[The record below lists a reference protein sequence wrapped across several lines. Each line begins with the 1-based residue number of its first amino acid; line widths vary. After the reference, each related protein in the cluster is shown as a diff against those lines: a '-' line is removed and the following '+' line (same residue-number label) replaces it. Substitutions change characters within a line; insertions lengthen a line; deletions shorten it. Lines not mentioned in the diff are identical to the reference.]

1 MTTIKLK
8 NGSGAPLAGDLVQGE
23 PALDLTNKR
32 LYTEDSG
39 GTVIEVGTNP
49 STINIDA
56 GTIDGTVIGGTTP
69 AAGSFTTVTA
79 DGLTVGIGDYLVLDG
94 GSTGEVIRTPV
105 AGTLTLESRGSVD
118 IYGDSNNNG
127 TSTSDVFRVLRDST
141 YTGGTAK
148 VSLKVDDSGDI
159 SFYEDTGTTAKFF
172 WDASAESLGI
182 GASAPSGVRTKIK
195 GLAEATN
202 LATSATSAALFIEPF
217 SGSTWGLGIGSISG
231 QTQYIQGVSAAGTGS
246 RNLAIQPYG
255 GNVGIGTSS
264 PAGGK
269 LQIDVD
275 GSLAGV
281 RVSGITGSNQD
292 FYAVR
297 NGSSSIQ
304 EGSNIT
310 LQTATGTTYA
320 TTMQLGPTGE
330 TLFFNYNGSAW
341 NETMRIDAS
350 GNVGIG
356 TSSPDTLVQASNT
369 SASTNYISYEI
380 GSSGISAANKGGFA
394 IYELGSLAAS
404 ITYARDGTGHTD
416 FNANTLVF
424 NNVANTTEYMRITS
438 SGNLLVGT
446 TDTTLYNNTTGGGF
460 HVAPSGFTEVAYE
473 SANAADPAFLVN
485 NTGADGDIIQLRK
498 DGSTVGSIGVD
509 NSDNLYISG
518 GSGHGGVEFGSNA
531 IIPSS
536 NGVAADATVKLGN
549 ANYRYTDLYLSGGV
563 YLGGT
568 GSANKL
574 DDYEE
579 GTWTPTATVTAGP
592 TVGANASYGGEYT
605 KVGNMVYCRVY
616 LLLDDSS
623 TAPSL
628 NDRIAIGGLP
638 FTPSASSIVG
648 TSTAWLYN
656 VFSNGHNAF
665 FAGGIDNGPSYYI
678 YCIHVSGTNSRY
690 NNPIRAEFAYRTT
703 N

>member
-1 MTTIKLK
+1 MATTIKLK
-8 NGSGAPLAGDLVQGE
+8 NGSGAPLAGDLVAGE

-310 LQTATGTTYA
+310 LQTASGTTYA

-394 IYELGSLAAS
+394 IYELGSLTTS
-404 ITYARDGTGHTD
+404 ITYARDGTGYTD

-424 NNVANTTEYMRITS
+424 NNAANTTEYARIDS
-438 SGNLLVGT
+438 SGNLLVGKT
-446 TDTTLYNNTTGGGF
+446 GTATLATDTTAGHTLYGIGIAR
-460 HVAPSGFTEVAYE
+460 HVASGSPSLQLTRT
-473 SANAADPAFLVN
+473 SS
-485 NTGADGDIIQLRK
+485 DGDIAVFTK
-498 DGSTVGSIGVD
+498 DGSTVGVIQTKSNQLNVGTGDTGIQTNADV
-509 NSDNLYISG
+509 
-518 GSGHGGVEFGSNA
+518 NA
-531 IIPSS
+531 IIPH
-536 NGVAADATVKLGN
+536 NTLTN
-549 ANYRYTDLYLSGGV
+549 ANVDNSIDLGYSAGGSSFRFKDLYLSGTARV
-563 YLGGT
+563 NQVRA
-568 GSANKL
+568 GSAL
-574 DDYEE
+574 SAASPDYTFQADSSM
-579 GTWTPTATVTAGP
+579 GMFRLPGILGFS
-592 TVGANASYGGEYT
+592 TVGAERMRIDAS
-605 KVGNMVYCRVY
+605 GN
-616 LLLDDSS
+616 L
-623 TAPSL
+623 AL
-628 NDRIAIGGLP
+628 N
-638 FTPSASSIVG
+638 
-648 TSTAWLYN
+648 
-656 VFSNGHNAF
+656 SNGSDASLDGA
-665 FAGGIDNGPSYYI
+665 AGTQIG
-678 YCIHVSGTNSRY
+678 NSS
-690 NNPIRAEFAYRTT
+690 A
-703 N
+703 